1 MKKSYL
7 IITAAALLAAASC
20 QKGDN
25 APASGV
31 KYNPVEV
38 VLSAAIEGVDTKVSY
53 TEDANA
59 LKAAWVKNDAISLIA
74 YDLDGKVLSN
84 DIFTA
89 TTAGT
94 TTKFSG
100 TYSNPDG
107 AVAVSVLYPALTVGS
122 GSSSN
127 AWRCESDVIYN
138 VKLGDIY
145 AHVAPNLNYQ
155 EANADPAFLAKSVVM
170 RGKISDIP
178 ALVSSNVKAT
188 LKNTCYIVKAT
199 VTLPSTVSTVSE
211 VRLVVSSPSS
221 PSPSP
226 SSSLTVCG
234 WTYVDDNFMIRYGGV
249 ATANY
254 ERIMTRLGGF
264 APASDGT
271 VTAWMIGYTVDKF
284 PIKSADT
291 FTVSVDTDQG
301 VISKVKTLA
310 SDSAFE
316 SGKIYRL
323 TVDMTK

>member
-20 QKGDN
+20 QKSDN

-59 LKAAWVKNDAISLIA
+59 LKAAWVKDDAISLVA
-74 YDLDGKVLSN
+74 YDSGGKVLSN

-94 TTKFSG
+94 TSKFSG

-107 AVAVSVLYPALTVGS
+107 AVAVSVLYPALTVGL

-127 AWRCESDVIYN
+127 PWKCESDVIYG
-138 VKLGDIY
+138 VKLGEIY
-145 AHVAPNLNYQ
+145 AQVAPNLNYQ

-211 VRLVVSSPSS
+211 VKLVVS
-221 PSPSP
+221 SP

-234 WTYVDDNFMIRYGGV
+234 WTLVDDEFMIRYGGA

-254 ERIMTRLGGF
+254 ERIKTRLGGF

-271 VTAWMIGYTVDKF
+271 VTAWMIGYTAKNL
-284 PIKSADT
+284 PIKSAET
-291 FTVSVDTDQG
+291 LTVSVDTDQG
-301 VISKVKTLA
+301 VFSKVKTLA

-316 SGKIYRL
+316 PGKIYRL

>member
-221 PSPSP
+221 PSPS
-226 SSSLTVCG
+226 SSLTVCG

-284 PIKSADT
+284 PIKSAET
-291 FTVSVDTDQG
+291 LTVSVDTDQG
-301 VISKVKTLA
+301 VLSRVKTIA
-310 SDSAFE
+310 SDSAVE

>member
-20 QKGDN
+20 QKSDN
-25 APASGV
+25 VPASGV

-59 LKAAWVKNDAISLIA
+59 LKAAWEAKDKVSLVA
-74 YDLDGKVLSN
+74 YDSDGKVLSN

-100 TYSNPDG
+100 TYSNPVG
-107 AVAVSVLYPALTVGS
+107 AVAVSVLYPALTEGL
-122 GSSSN
+122 GNSSN
-127 AWRCESDVIYN
+127 FWRCESGVIYGVELGVPYAN
-138 VKLGDIY
+138 VRPD
-145 AHVAPNLNYQ
+145 LNYQ
-155 EANADPAFLAKSVVM
+155 KANADPAFLAESVVM

-211 VRLVVSSPSS
+211 VKLVVSSPSTT
-221 PSPSP
+221 
-226 SSSLTVCG
+226 SSLTVCG
-234 WTYVDDNFMIRYGGV
+234 WTYVDDNFMISYGG
-249 ATANY
+249 AAPANY

-271 VTAWMIGYTVDKF
+271 VTAWMIGYTADKF
-284 PIKSADT
+284 PIKLAET
-291 FTVSVDTDQG
+291 LTVSVDTDQG
-301 VISKVKTLA
+301 VLSRVKTIA
-310 SDSAFE
+310 SDSAVE

>member
-20 QKGDN
+20 QKSDN
-25 APASGV
+25 VPASGV

-59 LKAAWVKNDAISLIA
+59 LKAAWVKDDAISLVSIDA
-74 YDLDGKVLSN
+74 SGNVLSN
-84 DIFTA
+84 DIFT
-89 TTAGT
+89 TSTAGT
-94 TTKFSG
+94 TTKFNG

-107 AVAVSVLYPALTVGS
+107 AASVSVFYPALTEGD

-127 AWRCESDVIYN
+127 PWNCKSDVIYG
-138 VKLGDIY
+138 VKLGEKY
-145 AHVAPNLNYQ
+145 ANVAPNLNYQ

-170 RGKISDIP
+170 SGKISDIS

-211 VRLVVSSPSS
+211 VKLVVS
-221 PSPSP
+221 SP

-234 WTYVDDNFMIRYGGV
+234 WTLVDDEFMIRYGGA
-249 ATANY
+249 ATASY
-254 ERIMTRLGGF
+254 ERIKTRLGGF

-271 VTAWMIGYTVDKF
+271 VTAWMIGYTANKF

>member
-59 LKAAWVKNDAISLIA
+59 LKAAWEKDDQVSLVA
-74 YDLDGKVLSN
+74 YDSDGKVLSN

-107 AVAVSVLYPALTVGS
+107 AVAVSVLYPALTMGL

-127 AWRCESDVIYN
+127 SWRCESGVIYG
-138 VKLGDIY
+138 VKLGGQY
-145 AHVAPNLNYQ
+145 ANVRPDLNSQ
-155 EANADPAFLAKSVVM
+155 KANADPAFLAKSVVM
-170 RGKISDIP
+170 RGKISDIS
-178 ALVSSNVKAT
+178 ALVLSNVKAT

-221 PSPSP
+221 
-226 SSSLTVCG
+226 SLTVCG
-234 WTYVDDNFMIRYGGV
+234 WTLVDDKFMIHYGGA

-271 VTAWMIGYTVDKF
+271 VTAWMIGYTADKF

-291 FTVSVDTDQG
+291 FTVSVNTDQG
-301 VISKVKTLA
+301 VFSKVKTLA

>member
-59 LKAAWVKNDAISLIA
+59 LKAAWVKDDAISLIA
-74 YDLDGKVLSN
+74 YDLDGNVLSN

-107 AVAVSVLYPALTVGS
+107 AVAVSVLYPALTVGL

-127 AWRCESDVIYN
+127 PWKCESDVIYG
-138 VKLGDIY
+138 VKLGEIY
-145 AHVAPNLNYQ
+145 AQVAPNLNYQ

-211 VRLVVSSPSS
+211 VKLVVS
-221 PSPSP
+221 SP

-234 WTYVDDNFMIRYGGV
+234 WTLVDDEFMIRYGGA

-254 ERIMTRLGGF
+254 ERIKTRLGGF

-271 VTAWMIGYTVDKF
+271 VTAWMIGYTADKF
-284 PIKSADT
+284 PIKSADAI
-291 FTVSVDTDQG
+291 TVSVDTDQG

>member
-20 QKGDN
+20 QKSDN

-59 LKAAWVKNDAISLIA
+59 LKAAWVKDDAISLIA
-74 YDLDGKVLSN
+74 YDSGGNVLSN

-107 AVAVSVLYPALTVGS
+107 AVAVSVLYPALTVGL
-122 GSSSN
+122 GTSSN
-127 AWRCESDVIYN
+127 TWRCESGVIYGVELGRQYAN
-138 VKLGDIY
+138 VGPD
-145 AHVAPNLNYQ
+145 LNSQ
-155 EANADPAFLAKSVVM
+155 KANADPAFLAKSVVM
-170 RGKISDIP
+170 RGKISDIS
-178 ALVSSNVKAT
+178 ALVLSNAKVT

-211 VRLVVSSPSS
+211 VRLVVSSPSTT
-221 PSPSP
+221 
-226 SSSLTVCG
+226 SSLTVCG
-234 WTYVDDNFMIRYGGV
+234 WTLVDDEFMIRYGG
-249 ATANY
+249 ATAADY
-254 ERIMTRLGGF
+254 ERIMTGLGGF

-271 VTAWMIGYTVDKF
+271 VTAWMIGYTADKF
-284 PIKSADT
+284 PIKSAET
-291 FTVSVDTDQG
+291 LTVSVKTDQG
-301 VISKVKTLA
+301 VFSKVKTLA

>member
-7 IITAAALLAAASC
+7 IITAAVLLAAASC

-25 APASGV
+25 APAAPETR
-31 KYNPVEV
+31 YNPVDI
-38 VLSAAIEGVDTKVSY
+38 VLSAAIEGADTKVSY
-53 TEDANA
+53 TEDANV
-59 LKAAWVKNDAISLIA
+59 LKSAWEAKDKVSLVA
-74 YDLDGKVLSN
+74 YDSDGKVLSN

-94 TTKFSG
+94 TAKFSG
-100 TYSNPDG
+100 TYSNPAG
-107 AVAVSVLYPALTVGS
+107 AVAVSIFYPALTEGL
-122 GSSSN
+122 GTSSN
-127 AWRCESDVIYN
+127 SWRCESGVIYG
-138 VKLGDIY
+138 VELGDPY
-145 AHVAPNLNYQ
+145 ANVGPDLNSQ
-155 EANADPAFLAKSVVM
+155 KANADPAFLAKSVVM

-221 PSPSP
+221 PSTT
-226 SSSLTVCG
+226 SSLTVCG
-234 WTYVDDNFMIRYGGV
+234 WTLVDDEFMIRYGG
-249 ATANY
+249 ASPADY
-254 ERIMTRLGGF
+254 ERIVTWLGGF

-271 VTAWMIGYTVDKF
+271 VTAWMIGYAAKNL
-284 PIKSADT
+284 PIKSAET
-291 FTVSVDTDQG
+291 LTVSVDTDQG